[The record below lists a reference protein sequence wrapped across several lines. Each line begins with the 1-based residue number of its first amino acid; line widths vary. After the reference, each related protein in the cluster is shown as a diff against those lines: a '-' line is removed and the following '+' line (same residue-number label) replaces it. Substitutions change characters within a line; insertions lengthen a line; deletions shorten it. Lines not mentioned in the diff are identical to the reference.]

1 MVSGRR
7 TPCTIYAYVREL
19 HAFALLQLYNALR
32 LDRAALS
39 SRLDILSPCV
49 RRSWEAWGTALD
61 LARGDASKND
71 VYIGERRRKLTPSR
85 FTPHFLC
92 SKSELRKNT
101 NCSLVEIDQI
111 KPKPQCVCVGNG
123 PIWGN

>member
-1 MVSGRR
+1 MCGVMKVGEERDRSVK
-7 TPCTIYAYVREL
+7 VRV
-19 HAFALLQLYNALR
+19 Q
-32 LDRAALS
+32 LDRPALS
-39 SRLDILSPCV
+39 CRLTILSPRV

-61 LARGDASKND
+61 LARGDTSNGS
-71 VYIGERRRKLTPSR
+71 VSQGERRRKLTPSC

-92 SKSELRKNT
+92 SKSELRKKT